1 MVKEMLGVT
10 EIGEMLDVE
19 PKTVSIWRQRYADF
33 PEPDVRV
40 HGTAGWDPRRID
52 EIRAWMARRPG
63 RGRKPVSA
71 EHMEEVPTE
80 HTQEALRRIFVFR
93 FMRPDDFAW
102 APVSFPGV
110 QYDEDGLLRDGM
122 QAKATQHL
130 LQVITDNGYALVFD
144 DPERDP
150 ATVLHHILW
159 DRWTSD
165 EADQGQFIGR
175 LFNERGQIYQGCTAF
190 DAARYTL
197 QRLATAGGRMCWIHQ
212 A

>member
-122 QAKATQHL
+122 QAKATQPCLYRLGFSGELALYLGQLDNAL
-130 LQVITDNGYALVFD
+130 LPPPHRRDHARVFGKD
-144 DPERDP
+144 RARVDAGERP
-150 ATVLHHILW
+150 
-159 DRWTSD
+159 
-165 EADQGQFIGR
+165 GR
-175 LFNERGQIYQGCTAF
+175 VA
-190 DAARYTL
+190 
-197 QRLATAGGRMCWIHQ
+197 
-212 A
+212 